1 MSCNRHYLNLHLRQF
16 FPASVIFTILHV
28 LNSSHLILIE
38 ATKIFPRQEKWNLNC
53 IREVFSL
60 WKLFLSIWSFVK
72 GKFRV
77 RFFSSV
83 FPLHESVCQICASPF
98 YLWGVFTFIKYF
110 RGDKNGSQLAQQA
123 KQVLHLLQKFLQET
137 HTQTQTNKQIG
148 GLGLCTLII

>member
-38 ATKIFPRQEKWNLNC
+38 ASKIVPRQEKWNLNC

-60 WKLFLSIWSFVK
+60 WKLFLSIWNFVK

-83 FPLHESVCQICASPF
+83 FPLHESVC
-98 YLWGVFTFIKYF
+98 
-110 RGDKNGSQLAQQA
+110 
-123 KQVLHLLQKFLQET
+123 
-137 HTQTQTNKQIG
+137 
-148 GLGLCTLII
+148 